1 MGKIPAGNGVLEM
14 SCDALGLL
22 DVLPVPKSASL
33 SQLGFLTYSHH
44 YHICRELL
52 SVGKNSLC
60 DLGKE
65 GRSLIKS

>member
-1 MGKIPAGNGVLEM
+1 M

-22 DVLPVPKSASL
+22 DVLPIPKSASQ
-33 SQLGFLTYSHH
+33 SHLGSLTYSQH

-52 SVGKNSLC
+52 PIGKDSLC
-60 DLGKE
+60 DLGKK